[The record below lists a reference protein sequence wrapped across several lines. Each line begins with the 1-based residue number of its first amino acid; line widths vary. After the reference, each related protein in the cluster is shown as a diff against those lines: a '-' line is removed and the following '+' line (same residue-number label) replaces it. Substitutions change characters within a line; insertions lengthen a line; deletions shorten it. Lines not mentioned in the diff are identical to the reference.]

1 MPLRAHGTLRAVRR
15 RPARTALHC
24 TALHASAVRCCAQ
37 VSGIVTE
44 AVKDKFKSSER
55 PADDED
61 DGLARLDPKK
71 MTLQQMRDSK
81 QVV

>member
-1 MPLRAHGTLRAVRR
+1 MLPLRAHETSRAVRR
-15 RPARTALHC
+15 RSARTARIRL
-24 TALHASAVRCCAQ
+24 RCCSQ

>member
-1 MPLRAHGTLRAVRR
+1 MPCLPLRAHGTLRAVRR
-15 RPARTALHC
+15 RSSRTAV
-24 TALHASAVRCCAQ
+24 HASALRCCSQ